1 MRAGLV
7 FFSPLI
13 THHSSL
19 ITQKDMSD
27 ELEQLFRGW
36 PPRPRTPQTFRLGD
50 TVRVLS
56 GPFAA
61 FTGKIEGINQAKRLL
76 KVRVA
81 VFGRETPVK
90 LGYAEVEKVTFS

>member
-1 MRAGLV
+1 
-7 FFSPLI
+7 
-13 THHSSL
+13 
-19 ITQKDMSD
+19 MSD
-27 ELEQLFRGW
+27 EIEQLFRGW
-36 PPRPRTPQTFRLGD
+36 PERRRGPQTFRLGD
-50 TVRVLS
+50 TVRIVS

-90 LGYAEVEKVTFS
+90 LGYADVEKVSFI